1 MDLLSIRIKICDR
14 TYPMKVRPQDEAYVR
29 KAGILLEERI
39 NQYRS
44 TSHISDRQ
52 DLLAMV
58 AFDFLV
64 ESLKAKGN
72 YTEKLRAFIGQIQQW
87 KEAIDQSLDHHA

>member
-14 TYPMKVRPQDEAYVR
+14 IYPMKVRPQDEAYVR

-44 TSHISDRQ
+44 TSNIPDCQ

-64 ESLKAKGN
+64 ESLKAKSN
-72 YTEKLRAFIGQIQQW
+72 YTEKLRSFTSQIQQW
-87 KEAIDQSLDHHA
+87 KEAIDRSLDDHT

>member
-14 TYPMKVRPQDEAYVR
+14 IYPMKVRPQDEAYVR
-29 KAGILLEERI
+29 KAGVLLEERI

-44 TSHISDRQ
+44 ISHIQDHQ

-58 AFDFLV
+58 SFDFLV
-64 ESLKAKGN
+64 ESLKAKSN
-72 YTEKLRAFIGQIQQW
+72 YTEKLRAFTSQIQQW
-87 KEAIDQSLDHHA
+87 KEAIDQALEDHA